1 MAKKQETRRTTHEK
15 MAQETREKLITA
27 AREAFV
33 KNGYSA
39 TSMDDF
45 TASVGLTRGALYHHF
60 GNKKGLFA
68 AVVRQVDAEIDQEL
82 LEISDNEADAWQGLY
97 LRGIA
102 YLKMA
107 LNIEIQQLL
116 LKDAKSVLG
125 EALSSIQMQ
134 CLDSVAQLLE
144 RGMVEHRIIQADPQ
158 ALSVLI
164 NGSLTEAAFW
174 IASAEASDEDPQKRL
189 DDSLHCWWILMK
201 GIQK

>member
-1 MAKKQETRRTTHEK
+1 MIKKRETLRTTHAQ
-15 MAQETREKLITA
+15 MAEETREKLISA

-33 KNGYSA
+33 KNGFSA

-60 GNKKGLFA
+60 GSKKGLFA
-68 AVVRQVDAEIDQEL
+68 AVVRQVDAEIDQAL
-82 LEISDNEADAWQGLY
+82 IEISDNESDAWQGLY
-97 LRGIA
+97 LRGVA

-107 LNIEIQQLL
+107 LNLEIQQLL

-125 EALSSIQMQ
+125 EELSQIQMQ
-134 CLDSVAQLLE
+134 CLDSIAELLE
-144 RGMVEHRIIQADPQ
+144 QGMNDNKIVRADSK

-174 IASAEASDEDPQKRL
+174 IASAEVSGADPQKRL
-189 DDSLHCWWILMK
+189 EDSLHCWRVLMK
-201 GIQK
+201 GVLK